1 MKRLINVKII
11 LYLVFILTGCATTT
25 VRLPNVQEEQVREM
39 KGKEYIVQ
47 SGDSLSKLADKFYDD
62 HYVWPAILEA
72 TNDKAKVDNSF
83 NKIEDHEYIKVGH
96 KLWIPDVSE
105 IEHFLAEAEI
115 RGDVAEHEKET
126 AHWSYKGDVGPDS
139 WGDLDR
145 FFELCSEG
153 TEQSPID
160 ISNLWIHDVPEIK
173 FYYSPT
179 IMTILNNGHTVQ
191 VNYDDGSFVD
201 IEGTRYGLVQF
212 HFHIPSEHTF
222 NGQFSAMEMH
232 LVHESSNGDFAVIG
246 VMINEGRNNDI
257 LDLVWNHLPPDEG
270 PRKTID
276 ININVFDLLP
286 PEKQAYLYNGSLTT
300 PPCSEGIIWLVMNT
314 PIEVSKSQIKAFQ
327 YLFNSNNRPVQPLHN
342 RKVVAGSPIK

>member
-1 MKRLINVKII
+1 VKII

-25 VRLPNVQEEQVREM
+25 VRLPDVNKEQVRER

-62 HYVWPAILEA
+62 HYAWPAIEEA
-72 TNDKAKVDNSF
+72 TNDKAEIDKSF
-83 NKIEDHEYIKVGH
+83 NKIDDPEDIKVGH

-105 IEHFLAEAEI
+105 IVHFLTEAEI
-115 RGDVAEHEKET
+115 DGDIDAHEKGT
-126 AHWSYKGDVGPDS
+126 AHWGYKGDIGPDS
-139 WGDLDR
+139 WGGLGR

-153 TEQSPID
+153 SEQSPVD

-179 IMTILNNGHTVQ
+179 ILTILNNGHTVQ
-191 VNYDDGSFVD
+191 VNYDDGSFID
-201 IEGTRYGLVQF
+201 IEGTRYDLVQF

-232 LVHESSNGDFAVIG
+232 IVHESPGGEFAVIG
-246 VMINEGRNNDI
+246 AMMNEGTNNDI
-257 LDLVWNHLPPDEG
+257 LDLIWDHLPPDEG
-270 PRKTID
+270 PWKTIG

-286 PEKQAYLYNGSLTT
+286 PEKQAYFYNGSLTT
-300 PPCSEGIIWLVMNT
+300 PPCSEEVIWFILNT
-314 PIEVSKSQIKAFQ
+314 PIEVSKNQIKAFKQ
-327 YLFNSNNRPVQPLHN
+327 IFNSNNRPVQILHN
-342 RKVVAGSPIK
+342 RKVAADSPIK